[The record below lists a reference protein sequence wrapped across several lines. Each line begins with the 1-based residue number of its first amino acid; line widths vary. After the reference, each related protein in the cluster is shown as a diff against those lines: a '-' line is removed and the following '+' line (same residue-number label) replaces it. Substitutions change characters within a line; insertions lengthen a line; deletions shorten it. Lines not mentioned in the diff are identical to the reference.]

1 MNIERKTADI
11 LHRLTIGMIDKFD
24 AKTEILNLFSV
35 SQNTDNAYKKCAEC
49 GKMKMVGVQC
59 KDPRTGQCDKDPR
72 YIKDFIAPI
81 VSQQRELLIAYE
93 NKVGHMDKDEA
104 IKFVDEYLSDKGN

>member
-1 MNIERKTADI
+1 MNALESRIKGLEEHIEKLYKTIEGWEKLAKEKDDI
-11 LHRLTIGMIDKFD
+11 I
-24 AKTEILNLFSV
+24 
-35 SQNTDNAYKKCAEC
+35 KKYQTQI
-49 GKMKMVGVQC
+49 KNNVGL
-59 KDPRTGQCDKDPR
+59 DD
-72 YIKDFIAPI
+72 